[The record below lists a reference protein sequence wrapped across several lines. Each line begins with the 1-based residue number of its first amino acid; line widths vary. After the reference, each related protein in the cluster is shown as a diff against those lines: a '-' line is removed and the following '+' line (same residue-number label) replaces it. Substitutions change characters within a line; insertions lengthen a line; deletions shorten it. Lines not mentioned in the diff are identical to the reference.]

1 MIGFRSA
8 RRQPVVERKIT
19 QDMGVDGALP
29 ARDRSFANRLAHLV
43 GEVGAAVETQRG
55 GSSGERR

>member
-8 RRQPVVERKIT
+8 RRGPAVGHDHLRSV
-19 QDMGVDGALP
+19 GVGAASP
-29 ARDRSFANRLAHLV
+29 ARDRSFGNRLVHLV
-43 GEVGAAVETQRG
+43 GEVGAALETQRG

>member
-8 RRQPVVERKIT
+8 HRQPVVAHKVFQE
-19 QDMGVDGALP
+19 MGIDGASP
-29 ARDRSFANRLAHLV
+29 ARGRSFVNRLAHLV

>member
-8 RRQPVVERKIT
+8 HRASVIEHRVAEDV
-19 QDMGVDGALP
+19 GVSGASR
-29 ARDRSFANRLAHLV
+29 ARDRSFVNRLAHLF
-43 GEVGAAVETQRG
+43 GEVGAAIETQRG

>member
-8 RRQPVVERKIT
+8 RRGPPVERDDT
-19 QDMGVDGALP
+19 RSGGERGASSTH
-29 ARDRSFANRLAHLV
+29 DRSFGSRLVHLV
-43 GEVGAAVETQRG
+43 GEVGAALETQRG